1 MTLTK
6 FNTLAFALLL
16 AAMASANSLDNI
28 ANISFTEGNQLKHL
42 EFSITD
48 KGIQTHGNGGRRF
61 RASGCPCR

>member
-16 AAMASANSLDNI
+16 AATASANSLDNI
-28 ANISFTEGNQLKHL
+28 ANISFTEGIQLKHL

-48 KGIQTHGNGGRRF
+48 KGILNHGNGGRKVET
-61 RASGCPCR
+61 